1 MDEGLFSWERFLN
14 VPIVGILRNISIED
28 VAHILPRYV
37 KAGLTT
43 VEITMDSPNAETI
56 IRYALD
62 QYSENL
68 NIGAGT
74 VCNLSDLNRAFDA
87 GAQFIV
93 TPIMDE
99 QVINACV
106 RGQLPIFPGAYT
118 PSEIYRAWALGASM
132 VKVFPAAALG
142 ANYIREVAG
151 PLKQIKLLPT
161 GGIGLDN
168 FLKFLEAGAAGLG
181 IGGQLFDKQ
190 MIEDKNWEAL
200 REHFE
205 KFVKKI
211 QTQKYLEKPDKISG

>member
-1 MDEGLFSWERFLN
+1 MDDGLFSWERFLS
-14 VPIVGILRNISIED
+14 VPIIGILRNIPIED
-28 VAHILPRYV
+28 VAHILPRYL

-43 VEITMDSPNAETI
+43 VEITMDTANAETI

-62 QYSENL
+62 QYSEKL

-74 VCNLSDLNRAFDA
+74 VCNLSDLNRALEA

-93 TPIMDE
+93 TPIIDE
-99 QVINACV
+99 QVISACV

-118 PSEIYRAWALGASM
+118 PSEMHRAWAVGASM
-132 VKVFPAAALG
+132 VIVFPAAALG
-142 ANYIREVAG
+142 TNYIRELGG

-190 MIEDKNWEAL
+190 ILEDKNWEAL
-200 REHFE
+200 TEHFE

-211 QTQKYLEKPDKISG
+211 QTQKYLERPDKIFG

>member
-1 MDEGLFSWERFLN
+1 MDERLFSWERFSSI
-14 VPIVGILRNISIED
+14 PIVGILRNISIED
-28 VAHILPRYV
+28 VAHILPRYL

-62 QYSENL
+62 QYSEDL

-93 TPIMDE
+93 TPIIDE

-142 ANYIREVAG
+142 ANYIRELAG

-161 GGIGLDN
+161 GGISLDN
-168 FLKFLEAGAAGLG
+168 FLKFLEAGATGLG
-181 IGGQLFDKQ
+181 VGGALFDKQ

-200 REHFE
+200 TEHFE
-205 KFVKKI
+205 KFVKKM
-211 QTQKYLEKPDKISG
+211 QTQKYLEKPDKIFG

>member
-1 MDEGLFSWERFLN
+1 MNDGLFSWERFLS
-14 VPIVGILRNISIED
+14 VPIVGILRNIPIED
-28 VAHILPRYV
+28 VAHILPCYV
-37 KAGLTT
+37 NAGLTT
-43 VEITMDSPNAETI
+43 VEITMDTPKAETI

-62 QYSENL
+62 QYSEKL

-74 VCNLSDLNRAFDA
+74 VCDVSALNRALEV

-93 TPIMDE
+93 TPIVDE
-99 QVINACV
+99 QVIDACV
-106 RGQLPIFPGAYT
+106 RRQVPVFPGAYT

-132 VKVFPAAALG
+132 VKVFPAATLG
-142 ANYIREVAG
+142 TNYIRELGG

-168 FLKFLEAGAAGLG
+168 FLQFLEAGAEGLG

-190 MIEDKNWEAL
+190 IIKDKNWEAL
-200 REHFE
+200 TEHLE

-211 QTQKYLEKPDKISG
+211 QMQKYLKEPCKIFG